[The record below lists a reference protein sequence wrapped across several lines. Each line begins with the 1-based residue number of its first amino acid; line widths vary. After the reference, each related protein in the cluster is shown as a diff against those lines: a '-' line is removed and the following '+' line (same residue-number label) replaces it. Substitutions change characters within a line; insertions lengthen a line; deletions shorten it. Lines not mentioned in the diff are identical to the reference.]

1 MLERADCAKLG
12 MGAYVGVAQGSH
24 EPPKFI
30 HLTYKPKGRA
40 RKRVVVIGKGI
51 TFDSGGLDLKP
62 ADGMYRMK
70 DDMSGA
76 AAVLGLFQ
84 ALPKLA
90 LPVEVHGLIAATEN
104 MPSGT
109 AQRPGD
115 VVRAMNGLTIEI
127 GNTDAE
133 GRLTLADAL
142 AYAAKEIKPDE
153 MVDLATLTG
162 AIVIALGMGLSGV
175 FATDDGLAGRVLGA
189 AETAGEKMWRMPLH
203 DEYKEGIKSD
213 IADLNNISSQRGGGA
228 IVAGLFMR
236 DFTGG
241 RPWAHLDIAGTAFTE
256 RELPLGPKGATGV
269 GVRTLLAYLSRAR
282 RQAVDAGGVD
292 LHTHTT
298 ASDGTYTP
306 SELVAEAAQR
316 GVRVLAVTD
325 HDSTEGLAEAM
336 EAAARRRPLEILPGI
351 EINCD
356 VEGAEI
362 HVLGYLMDWQAPWFQ
377 EFCREQRR
385 ERRERVHRMVE
396 RLAALGMPIEAD
408 EVFAIVQEGSAGRPA
423 RGAGHGRARLRQD
436 GARGLRQVPG
446 LGQAGPR
453 AEEEAHARGRRA
465 ADPESGRR
473 AGLRAPGS
481 RRPRRDDPG
490 AHRRGHDGHRVLLH
504 RALGGTARGVPPD
517 LQGPRPGRD
526 GRLGFPRPQGARRH
540 PRLARRAHVRGRRA
554 PRQSRSVPR
563 RRRVLA
569 FRGHSTPRRAGLSSG
584 AAGRV
589 RLRHPLARIAALR
602 AASGHRGSHCAGRA
616 PAAPDATRPSP
627 RVRS

>member
-1 MLERADCAKLG
+1 MKLSLDTSSLTEVRADALILGRHSDDAKLSAALAAVDTKLGGQLSKVLAAEKFEGKIGQVSHLHTGGRLRAARVLVAGLGPKKGSSAEAVRRAAAAGARRARDLGARSAAVYLAADGVPARARAQATVEGAVLGTYRFDKYLKEKSPKHLDSLAVSEPERRSQAAAGDGLKAGETWALATCLARDLVNEPANVMTPAYLARRAQEIARAGRLGLKVLERADCAKLG

-90 LPVEVHGLIAATEN
+90 LAVEVHGLIAATEN

-189 AETAGEKMWRMPLH
+189 AEAAGEKMWRMPLH
-203 DEYKEGIKSD
+203 DEYKEGLKSD

-236 DFTGG
+236 DFAGG
-241 RPWAHLDIAGTAFTE
+241 KPWAHLDIAGTAFTE

-269 GVRTLLAYLSRAR
+269 GVRTLLAYLSAL
-282 RQAVDAGGVD
+282 AGK
-292 LHTHTT
+292 
-298 ASDGTYTP
+298 
-306 SELVAEAAQR
+306 R
-316 GVRVLAVTD
+316 
-325 HDSTEGLAEAM
+325 
-336 EAAARRRPLEILPGI
+336 
-351 EINCD
+351 
-356 VEGAEI
+356 
-362 HVLGYLMDWQAPWFQ
+362 
-377 EFCREQRR
+377 
-385 ERRERVHRMVE
+385 
-396 RLAALGMPIEAD
+396 
-408 EVFAIVQEGSAGRPA
+408 
-423 RGAGHGRARLRQD
+423 
-436 GARGLRQVPG
+436 
-446 LGQAGPR
+446 
-453 AEEEAHARGRRA
+453 
-465 ADPESGRR
+465 
-473 AGLRAPGS
+473 
-481 RRPRRDDPG
+481 
-490 AHRRGHDGHRVLLH
+490 
-504 RALGGTARGVPPD
+504 
-517 LQGPRPGRD
+517 
-526 GRLGFPRPQGARRH
+526 
-540 PRLARRAHVRGRRA
+540 
-554 PRQSRSVPR
+554 
-563 RRRVLA
+563 
-569 FRGHSTPRRAGLSSG
+569 
-584 AAGRV
+584 
-589 RLRHPLARIAALR
+589 
-602 AASGHRGSHCAGRA
+602 
-616 PAAPDATRPSP
+616 
-627 RVRS
+627 